1 VIATIEPAAD
11 SNPKLEGAM
20 REEGAL
26 LLHPNQLADQTRRMA
41 RKEPM
46 PIRLT
51 RPTAFGGR
59 KK

>member
-41 RKEPM
+41 
-46 PIRLT
+46 
-51 RPTAFGGR
+51 
-59 KK
+59 